1 MEEPQR
7 TSEGGG
13 CGSAT
18 AARAARTDG
27 EDSISATTEHI
38 YQNREASEHHD
49 IKEKLEQQ
57 TARRE
62 ML

>member
-1 MEEPQR
+1 M
-7 TSEGGG
+7 
-13 CGSAT
+13 
-18 AARAARTDG
+18 
-27 EDSISATTEHI
+27 EHI